1 MKSSW
6 PWLFS
11 GYNTCRKISVFPRIN
26 SNKKKTF
33 DLTCQ
38 IFIVKFVNK
47 IENPT
52 KVLECKPIEMFWNLL
67 KAEVYKDDLCAQNL
81 KQIERKIRADVK
93 KSDPGLLVMLFEG
106 VRSKNKD
113 VGRNGTIEA
122 KQTILNYKEKIILS

>member
-1 MKSSW
+1 
-6 PWLFS
+6 
-11 GYNTCRKISVFPRIN
+11 
-26 SNKKKTF
+26 
-33 DLTCQ
+33 
-38 IFIVKFVNK
+38 
-47 IENPT
+47 
-52 KVLECKPIEMFWNLL
+52 MFWNLL